1 MRDDIELNALVSYV
15 YDRLDEAKLAKQ
27 QIESRMIENLYY
39 YRAEY
44 TPEKL
49 SSIRQLGGSE
59 IYLPIANI
67 KVRALKAWLTD
78 IFFPETG
85 EPPFDIEPTPVPEL
99 PSNVQSE
106 LESRLT
112 SDINEIIANAYR
124 VQQLSNGAFDPQLI
138 LNRIPEMIKREK
150 ESIQNKV
157 IEEAKKLAEKEKRR
171 IYDQF
176 VEGGFF
182 EALNEVLNDIGIFP
196 SAFMKVCVPRRV
208 KAFNKDLSPTFKVIP
223 TFNRVSPFDIY
234 PSPHVSDFSD
244 WIIEIL
250 HLAPHDLASL
260 KSVEGF
266 DADAIDIVLG
276 LYADTGFSIELG
288 RQSEIRKLEGKQ
300 TVSSNLIDVIEF
312 WGTLR
317 GSLLRDYI
325 DGIEDNEYY
334 DVALWVCDN
343 YVLKA
348 ILNPDPIGQKP
359 YCKVSFI
366 ELPSSFWGLSLI
378 DVIKGLQDG
387 ANAEARAVINNSA
400 LSSGPMIE
408 RNVDRI
414 PRDEPKMVIPWK
426 IFDSHD
432 LGMSGAPA
440 YRFYQPQLTANALI
454 QVLMYFI
461 RLADELSGVPPYTH
475 TLVNAGGA
483 VRTATGLS
491 MMMESSSRGLK
502 DIVKSIDVGII
513 EPAVRRQYYL
523 NLINFYGNTEDVP
536 DLNIKAKGSVTL
548 MNRMA
553 QISKVLQLLQI
564 TNNPID
570 LQLLGLETRRYLLE
584 NVFSGFGVSV
594 QSEAQF
600 EPLMQMLQQQL
611 ASGNL
616 KAGQAAPNQAM
627 ATEEPANPQQ
637 AQLLAQS
644 PPQEGGW

>member
-1 MRDDIELNALVSYV
+1 MLEEKELDTLVAYV
-15 YDRLDEAKLAKQ
+15 YDRLNEAKLAKAS
-27 QIESRMIENLYY
+27 IESRMIENLYY

-49 SSIRQLGGSE
+49 TSIRQLGGSE
-59 IYLPIANI
+59 IYLPVANI

-85 EPPFDIEPTPVPEL
+85 EPPFDVEPTPVPEL
-99 PSNVQSE
+99 PSSIQSE
-106 LESRLT
+106 LEQKLS
-112 SDINEIIANAYR
+112 SDIQEIIANAYR
-124 VQQLSNGAFDPQLI
+124 VQELSQGAFDPQLI
-138 LNRIPEMIKREK
+138 INRIPEMVRREK
-150 ESIQNKV
+150 ELIENRV
-157 IEEAKKLAEKEKRR
+157 YEEAKKLAEREKKR

-182 EALNEVLNDIGIFP
+182 EALNELLNDIGIFP

-208 KAFNKDLSPTFKVIP
+208 KAFGKDLQPTYKVIP

-244 WIIEIL
+244 WVIEIL

-260 KSVEGF
+260 KGVEGF
-266 DADAIDIVLG
+266 DEDVIDVVLG
-276 LYADTGFSIELG
+276 LYGDSGFSIELG

-300 TVSSNLIDVIEF
+300 TISSNLIDVIEF
-312 WGTLR
+312 WGSVR
-317 GSLLRDYI
+317 GSLLKDYI
-325 DGIEDNEYY
+325 EGVEDNEYY
-334 DVALWVCDN
+334 DVALWICDT

-348 ILNPDPIGQKP
+348 MLNPDPIGQKP

-366 ELPSSFWGLSLI
+366 ELPSSFWGMSLI

-408 RNVDRI
+408 RNIDRI

-483 VRTATGLS
+483 VRTASGLS

-513 EPAVRRQYYL
+513 EPAVKRQYYF
-523 NLINFYGNTEDVP
+523 NMINFYGNTEGVP

-553 QISKVLQLLQI
+553 QVSKVLQLLQI
-564 TNNPID
+564 TNNPVD

-584 NVFSGFGVSV
+584 NVFSGFGVNV
-594 QSEAQF
+594 QGDAQL
-600 EPLMQMLQQQL
+600 EPLMQALQQQMMQ
-611 ASGNL
+611 GGM

-627 ATEEPANPQQ
+627 TMQEPSNPAQ
-637 AQLLAQS
+637 AQMLSES
-644 PPQEGGW
+644 PPMEGGW